1 MMKCREY
8 IFKLTSGQSRD
19 APLALR
25 TEAAL
30 HRTVCK
36 YCRAFTRNDAVLD
49 GILDRYR
56 QSLRQPGEGTETGP
70 ESGE

>member
-8 IFKLTSGQSRD
+8 IFKLTSGQLRD
-19 APLALR
+19 APLGLR

-36 YCRAFTRNDAVLD
+36 YCRTFTRNDAVLD
-49 GILDRYR
+49 GILDGYR
-56 QSLRQPGEGTETGP
+56 QHLRQPGEDQNPTTEDR
-70 ESGE
+70 